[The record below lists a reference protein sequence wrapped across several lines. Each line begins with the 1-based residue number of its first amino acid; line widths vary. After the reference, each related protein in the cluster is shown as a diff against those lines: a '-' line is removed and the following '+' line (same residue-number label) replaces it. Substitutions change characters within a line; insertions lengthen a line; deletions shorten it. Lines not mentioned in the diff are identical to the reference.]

1 MSRNYPTLS
10 SGYTEQLARSAA
22 ACSVQA
28 AIRAAN
34 ACCPVAPIKIQ
45 AQSGAYLQSK
55 LDGPCYKFTPGL
67 QGALQGGTCA
77 GGYDASGTFVPVDRE
92 PVLLDGISV
101 GGVTAS
107 ARTAQLIDAAT
118 ERASGGNLIDPARR
132 FQQYDPYIY
141 PLPPCP
147 VPVVQTPVPAPRDQ
161 ACPLPAVNISGP
173 NLVSSQPTGVVVT
186 GLTGGN
192 LDVSWVA
199 GNDRSIVKY
208 NVYVNGAR
216 LATNVAD
223 TDVMLSTAYP
233 VGFTGSVVVEP
244 VARNNWR
251 GVKSAPV
258 NFTITI

>member
-1 MSRNYPTLS
+1 MAGYPTLS
-10 SGYTEQLARSAA
+10 SGYTERLAREAA

-55 LDGPCYKFTPGL
+55 LDGPCYKYIPGQAGIL
-67 QGALQGGTCA
+67 QGTACS
-77 GGYDASGTFVPVDRE
+77 GGYDASGAGGFVPVERS
-92 PVLLDGISV
+92 PVLIDGISA
-101 GGVTAS
+101 GGISEA
-107 ARTAQLIDAAT
+107 ARISQVIDSVAAT
-118 ERASGGNLIDPARR
+118 ARNLIDPTRR
-132 FQQYDPYIY
+132 FEQYDPYIY

-147 VPVVQTPVPAPRDQ
+147 VPVVQTPIPAPKYPE
-161 ACPLPAVNISGP
+161 CPLPAVNISGP
-173 NLVSSQPTGVVVT
+173 NLVNSQPTGVVVT
-186 GLTGGN
+186 GLTGGD

-208 NVYVNGAR
+208 NVYVNGNR
-216 LATNVAD
+216 VATNVAG
-223 TDVMLSTAYP
+223 TDIVLDMSYP
-233 VGFTGSVVVEP
+233 IGFTGSVVVEP

-251 GVKSAPV
+251 GTKSVPV

>member
-1 MSRNYPTLS
+1 MAGYPTLS
-10 SGYTEQLARSAA
+10 SGYTERLARDAV
-22 ACSVQA
+22 ACGVNA

-55 LDGPCYKFTPGL
+55 MNGSCYKFIPGQAGIL
-67 QGALQGGTCA
+67 QGTACS
-77 GGYDASGTFVPVDRE
+77 GGYDASGNFVPVERS
-92 PVLLDGISV
+92 PVLIDGISA
-101 GGVTAS
+101 GGVSEAARIAQVIDSTRTTA
-107 ARTAQLIDAAT
+107 
-118 ERASGGNLIDPARR
+118 GNLIDPARR
-132 FQQYDPYIY
+132 FEQYDPYIY
-141 PLPPCP
+141 PLPPCAG
-147 VPVVQTPVPAPRDQ
+147 PVVQTPIPAPKYPE
-161 ACPLPAVNISGP
+161 CPLPAVNISGP
-173 NLVSSQPTGVVVT
+173 NLVNSQPSDVVVT
-186 GLTGGN
+186 GLMGGD

-223 TDVMLSTAYP
+223 TDIVLGISYTI
-233 VGFTGSVVVEP
+233 GFTGSVIVEP

-251 GVKSAPV
+251 GIKSAPV